1 MYEDLYGEQIVQK
14 VGGKFKLSTLLQ
26 KRIVQ
31 LNRGSKPLVDS
42 AGHDNLHIA
51 IREVIEDRIYLDT
64 ENNLRVSATPHG
76 PGGAPEDIN
85 FNSM

>member
-1 MYEDLYGEQIVQK
+1 MYEDLYGEQIVEK
-14 VGGKFKLSTLLQ
+14 VGGRFKLSTLLQ

-51 IREVIEDRIYLDT
+51 IREVMEERIYLDT
-64 ENNLRVSATPHG
+64 DNNLRVAPSPYG
-76 PGGAPEDIN
+76 PGGAPDDIN